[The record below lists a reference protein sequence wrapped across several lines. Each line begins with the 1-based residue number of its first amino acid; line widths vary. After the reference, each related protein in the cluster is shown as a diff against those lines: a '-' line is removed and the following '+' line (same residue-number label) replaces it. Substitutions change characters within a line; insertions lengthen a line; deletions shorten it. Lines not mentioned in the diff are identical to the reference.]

1 VDDSCG
7 GFGRQNTG
15 VALWEGSRVLAEW
28 ISRLSTVDLHAFC
41 SNDAKWKKLGEDG
54 FFTPH
59 LNARDAFFGKGKV
72 GVELGAGLGLPSI
85 VASKLGANVIATDGT
100 CIFRFFT
107 NSSRLVSYSF
117 CLCSRIFAPV
127 NPSTGLPLWPLSFR
141 ESVQKS

>member
-1 VDDSCG
+1 
-7 GFGRQNTG
+7 
-15 VALWEGSRVLAEW
+15 
-28 ISRLSTVDLHAFC
+28 LHAFC

-107 NSSRLVSYSF
+107 NSSRLVSYS
-117 CLCSRIFAPV
+117 LCFMFSYIR
-127 NPSTGLPLWPLSFR
+127 SG
-141 ESVQKS
+141 